1 MDDRKLSFETLA
13 IHAGQSPDPTT
24 GAIMTPVY
32 LTSTYVQESPGIHKG
47 YEYSRTQNPTR
58 HALQDCL
65 AALEG
70 ARHGLAFASGLAA
83 TDAILH
89 LLEAG
94 DHVVASDDVYG
105 GTFRIF
111 DKVYRRHGLSF
122 SYVDM
127 SDPANVERA
136 LTPKTKLIWIES
148 PTNPMLKIVD
158 LAAVAAIARAHGA
171 RTVVDNTFAT
181 PYFQRPLAHGID
193 VVAHSTTKYLN
204 GHSDVIGGAVA
215 TNDPELY
222 DRIKFLQNAVGN
234 VPSPLDSFLVL
245 RGLKT
250 LHVRMDRHAENAL
263 AVARFLE
270 GHPQVE
276 RVTYPG
282 LPSHP
287 QHALARRQMTG
298 FGGMLTFV
306 IRGGLPAA
314 RAFLENLRIFAC
326 AESLGGVE
334 SLIEHPAIMTHAS
347 VPGETREALGIADG
361 FIRVSAGIER
371 ADDLLADLER
381 GLAAAKRA

>member
-1 MDDRKLSFETLA
+1 
-13 IHAGQSPDPTT
+13 
-24 GAIMTPVY
+24 
-32 LTSTYVQESPGIHKG
+32 
-47 YEYSRTQNPTR
+47 
-58 HALQDCL
+58 
-65 AALEG
+65 
-70 ARHGLAFASGLAA
+70 
-83 TDAILH
+83 
-89 LLEAG
+89 
-94 DHVVASDDVYG
+94 
-105 GTFRIF
+105 
-111 DKVYRRHGLSF
+111 
-122 SYVDM
+122 
-127 SDPANVERA
+127 
-136 LTPKTKLIWIES
+136 
-148 PTNPMLKIVD
+148 MLKIVD
-158 LAAVAAIARAHGA
+158 LAAVSAIARAHGA

-215 TNDPELY
+215 TNDPELHE
-222 DRIKFLQNAVGN
+222 RIKFLQNAVGN

-381 GLAAAKRA
+381 GFAAAKRA